1 MIKDQQAEKSQ
12 VFQDFQ
18 FSLDSTLDI
27 ANLNFHL
34 PILWFTYIGLL
45 FTHPTICTLFC
56 PFDSGSGLNS
66 VAPDIHFSWFILCIS
81 CYSTNSDI
89 VERHRCVPV
98 FNIVSVF
105 KTTSTSAVTP
115 PSFKTG
121 IVKKKKITLIY
132 FVPAC
137 VHLRVCSR
145 SKALMWNSEN
155 SLWELVSSFYLVGPG
170 NWTQLVRLCSGHL
183 YLLTH
188 LTYKIWFFFF

>member
-1 MIKDQQAEKSQ
+1 M
-12 VFQDFQ
+12 
-18 FSLDSTLDI
+18 
-27 ANLNFHL
+27 
-34 PILWFTYIGLL
+34 
-45 FTHPTICTLFC
+45 
-56 PFDSGSGLNS
+56 
-66 VAPDIHFSWFILCIS
+66 
-81 CYSTNSDI
+81 
-89 VERHRCVPV
+89 ERHRCVPV

-188 LTYKIWFFFF
+188 LTYKIWFFFFFNLRFNCRFHYWPVTTACFPSIQSGERCLPSGQLFTLGGTCSSRLFYSTFPKPWVSSEQCAIWLNRWGHWGSG

>member
-1 MIKDQQAEKSQ
+1 M
-12 VFQDFQ
+12 
-18 FSLDSTLDI
+18 
-27 ANLNFHL
+27 
-34 PILWFTYIGLL
+34 
-45 FTHPTICTLFC
+45 
-56 PFDSGSGLNS
+56 
-66 VAPDIHFSWFILCIS
+66 
-81 CYSTNSDI
+81 
-89 VERHRCVPV
+89 ERHRCVPV

-188 LTYKIWFFFF
+188 LTYKIWFFFFLISDLTADFTIDLWQLLVFLASSLANAAFHLDSSSHSAALAQADYFIRHSPNLEWAVSNVQSDLTDGDTEALASQCRWWLGA